1 MPGWDASWGT
11 LHSEIREVGNIT
23 VVKLLL
29 YYSLPKKKYIKSIL
43 YSYLPVPTSIS
54 VTFPVSHLHLLPP
67 SHLQQFLHLVCTQVF
82 SDIIW
87 DVDVLYFQVAFHQ
100 LEAVQ

>member
-1 MPGWDASWGT
+1 MPGWDTSWGT
-11 LHSEIREVGNIT
+11 LHSEIREVGNIP

-29 YYSLPKKKYIKSIL
+29 YYSLPKKSIL
-43 YSYLPVPTSIS
+43 STFYTVASTYQYISYL
-54 VTFPVSHLHLLPP
+54 PVSHLHLLPP
-67 SHLQQFLHLVCTQVF
+67 SHLLKFLHMVCSQVF

-100 LEAVQ
+100 LDAVQ